1 MNKMDNNNLNIDKN
15 QVLRYLGYRGQE
27 FSSEIDN
34 LIEECIKEIKH

>member
-27 FSSEIDN
+27 FS
-34 LIEECIKEIKH
+34 